1 MNSKMKNFLSVIF
14 LIFCC
19 FFGYFFTKN
28 QEWSIFVIL
37 AIILWVYMA
46 MNIWANDV
54 ANSVWPAVWSKTIS
68 LKWAIIIA
76 ALWNSLW
83 AIIAWAEVVKTV
95 KDWIIDISTFTD
107 TNLYIYAM
115 LSALLSASLWLNIAT
130 FFRAPVSTTH
140 SIVWWVMWAWV
151 AALWINV
158 VNWASV
164 FKIVS
169 SWVISPVIWWIISA
183 IFLFSIK
190 KSILFKE
197 NKVSSAK
204 NWVPIFVAIMFWA
217 FTTYLI
223 IKWLK
228 NISYFKHE
236 VSFLNANIIW
246 IVVAIIIWLIMRIR
260 LIRTNKLENNRD
272 SINKLFTIP
281 LIFSVALLTFAQ
293 WANDVANAIWPIAAI
308 YDTVISWAISWKVSI
323 PFWILVMWWIGISFG
338 LAVYGPRLIK
348 TVWHEITEL
357 DRIRA
362 FVIALA
368 SSVTVILA
376 SQLWLPVSSTHIAIW
391 WVFWV
396 GFLREYLHKKKHK
409 EKKHFVKRWLIK
421 KIVWA
426 WIITLPFVSFISA
439 MIFLFL
445 TKIFE

>member
-169 SWVISPVIWWIISA
+169 SWIISPVIWWIISA